1 MWVRFVIIAILSL
14 LMAGGARAQA
24 VDEYQVKAA
33 FLYNFVKFVE
43 WPAQAF
49 KSPKEPITIGVIGR
63 DPFRGALEEA
73 IQGKVVAGR
82 TLAVRFLPESAT
94 DCECQVIFVAV
105 SERKRFSSI
114 LGKLKS
120 SGVLTVG
127 EASGFASEG
136 GVINF
141 RVEKGKVRFE
151 INVDAAAEGH
161 LKLSSRLLALA
172 EIVRSEKK

>member
-1 MWVRFVIIAILSL
+1 MWARFVIIAILSL
-14 LMAGGARAQA
+14 LVAGGARAQA

-49 KSPKEPITIGVIGR
+49 KSPQQPITIGVVGP

-73 IQGKVVAGR
+73 VQGKVVAGR
-82 TLAVRFLPESAT
+82 TLAVRQLPESAPV
-94 DCECQVIFVAV
+94 CECQVIFVAV
-105 SERKRFSSI
+105 SERKRFRSI
-114 LGKLKS
+114 LEKLKAP
-120 SGVLTVG
+120 GVLIVG
-127 EASGFASEG
+127 EGSGFAEDG

-141 RVEKGKVRFE
+141 RLENGKVRFE
-151 INVDAAAEGH
+151 INVDAAAEEH

-172 EIVRSEKK
+172 EIVRSGKK